1 MDLRILRRKEALG
14 LDPKAYNPRE
24 RAHAN
29 LRLGSTTRIRD
40 DEAVAVVA
48 FDGEEIVGKMLLR
61 YASIPYDGGVLRLAL
76 GQDMLVSPDYRGR
89 GIGTALITKSLEVQA
104 PTIHSGLSSLSKP
117 LFEKFALPSIDR
129 SQAYQLALSWKGFL
143 RQSRDRAGEGNG
155 MAARVA
161 EAGDAVRG
169 YLSWRDLLHRTRA
182 LATSATRILPSSDAI
197 AALPELL
204 SKRVRR
210 FQIPWNLTK
219 LRSGLTNTDP
229 DLRAIVAEVGVGG
242 SRRLVLATAYRYPR
256 QIRIPFTQAQRPLE
270 EWRVNEIYPPVTDP
284 SLGQAA
290 IAAIAARLA
299 ERGADVIEVF
309 CHTGGLESACIALG
323 LRRSITKSMLLVP
336 QQGVAAELTRAV
348 CDPEQWWC
356 RALNEEQFEESQEDL
371 ELIVPQ
377 PLYLDGGRPHS

>member
-1 MDLRILRRKEALG
+1 MDLRILSRKEALG

-48 FDGEEIVGKMLLR
+48 VDGEEIVGKMLLR
-61 YASIPYDGGVLRLAL
+61 YASIPYDGGILRLAL

-89 GIGTALITKSLEVQA
+89 GIGTALIRKSLEVQA

-117 LFEKFALPSIDR
+117 LFEKFAFPSIDR

-143 RQSRDRAGEGNG
+143 RQSRDRAGKRQGT
-155 MAARVA
+155 AARVA

-182 LATSATRILPSSDAI
+182 LATSTTRILPSSDAI
-197 AALPELL
+197 FALPELL
-204 SKRVRR
+204 SERVRR

-219 LRSGLTNTDP
+219 LRAGLTNTDP
-229 DLRAIVAEVGVGG
+229 DLCAVVAEVGVGG

-270 EWRVNEIYPPVTDP
+270 EWRVNEFYPPVTDP

-323 LRRSITKSMLLVP
+323 LRKSITKSMLLVP
-336 QQGVAAELTRAV
+336 QQGVAAELARAA

-377 PLYLDGGRPHS
+377 PLCLDSVRPHS